1 MPQETAAD
9 IQTQIASLRSE
20 IERQRAVVKSSML
33 SPGAMAEAVKE
44 LREMTIRLGEPERNF
59 RSTKPRN

>member
-9 IQTQIASLRSE
+9 IQAQIASLRSE

-44 LREMTIRLGEPERNF
+44 LREMTIRLGELERNF
-59 RSTKPRN
+59 RSTKPRS